1 MSKGSLFFGNA
12 SGKLGQVVLSTVKGQ
27 QIARAW
33 QPKVANPKTSQQQ
46 LQRAKFANS
55 VKFFK
60 RAQQNLFKFAFE
72 DKRKNESDYNAF
84 MRHNVLSSAVLD
96 RGVYDNLNYPALADN
111 WLLSYG
117 SLGEINADNEEAS
130 KEVVQLLET
139 PLGEGEIANLT
150 IASASQ
156 ALVRDYKAINGD
168 YVTLVGVYSM
178 TKTLT
183 NVPNNV
189 PEWHIVQFQID
200 TTNTGKLLDNLKKQ
214 DKEAADFFGKDGT
227 PQANV
232 IFSVSND
239 AGCAWLGIILSRVT
253 ANGVKVSTSYLMP
266 NYYAYEIYK
275 NSLEFG
281 YRQSALNSWGRS
293 SEPILKG
300 GIAKSTNV

>member
-12 SGKLGQVVLSTVKGQ
+12 SGKLGQVVLSSVKGQ

-84 MRHNVLSSAVLD
+84 MRHNVVSSAVLD
-96 RGVYDNLNYPALADN
+96 RSQYDNFNYPALADN

-117 SLGEINADNEEAS
+117 SLGEISAENDEAN
-130 KEVVQLLET
+130 KEGVQLLT
-139 PLGEGEIANLT
+139 LSLGTGEPANLT

-156 ALVRDYKAINGD
+156 AFVDDYKAINGD
-168 YVTLVGVYSM
+168 FITLIGIRSGV
-178 TKTLT
+178 KTLT
-183 NVPNNV
+183 QDPYAA
-189 PEWHIVQFQID
+189 PEWHIVQFVVD
-200 TTNTGKLLDNLKKQ
+200 TTNTDKLIAYLQKQ
-214 DKEAADFFGKDGT
+214 DADAAAFFTKNGNDPADIILSFDYDG
-227 PQANV
+227 
-232 IFSVSND
+232 SS
-239 AGCAWLGIILSRVT
+239 WLGIILSRVT
-253 ANGVKVSTSYLMP
+253 ANGVKVSTSPLVP

-275 NSLEFG
+275 KSLELG

>member
-12 SGKLGQVVLSTVKGQ
+12 SGKLGQVVLSTMKGQ

-46 LQRAKFANS
+46 LQRAKFANA

-72 DKRKNESDYNAF
+72 DRRKNESDYNAF
-84 MRHNVLSSAVLD
+84 MRHNVVSSAVLD
-96 RGVYDNLNYPALADN
+96 RSVYDNINYPALADN

-117 SLGEINADNEEAS
+117 SLGDINADNDEAD
-130 KEVVQLLET
+130 KRVVQLLDL
-139 PLGEGEIANLT
+139 PLGTGEIENLT

-156 ALVRDYKAINGD
+156 ALVSNYKAINGD
-168 YVTLVGVYSM
+168 YVTLVSAYSAV
-178 TKTLT
+178 KKLT
-183 NVPNNV
+183 DVPTSV
-189 PEWHIVQFQID
+189 PEWHIVQFMVD
-200 TTNTGKLLDNLKKQ
+200 TTNTGKLVEFLENQ
-214 DKEAADFFGKDGT
+214 DEEASTFFDKDGKE
-227 PQANV
+227 PANI
-232 IFSVSND
+232 IFAYDNFACS
-239 AGCAWLGIILSRVT
+239 WLGVILSRVT

-266 NYYAYEIYK
+266 NYYAYEIYQK
-275 NSLEFG
+275 SLELP

>member
-1 MSKGSLFFGNA
+1 MSKGSLFFGHA

-84 MRHNVLSSAVLD
+84 MRHNVVSSAVLD
-96 RGVYDNLNYPALADN
+96 RMVYDNFNYPALADN

-117 SLGEINADNEEAS
+117 SLGDINADNEQS
-130 KEVVQLLET
+130 DKRVVQLLNL
-139 PLGEGEIANLT
+139 PLGTGEIANLT
-150 IASASQ
+150 IASASK
-156 ALVRDYKAINGD
+156 AFVDNYKAINGD
-168 YVTLVGVYSM
+168 YVTIVGIVSSA
-178 TKTLT
+178 KSLT
-183 NVPNNV
+183 DDPKIA
-189 PEWHIVQFQID
+189 PDWHIVQFVVD
-200 TTNTGKLLDNLKKQ
+200 TTNTGKLVENLQKQ
-214 DKEAADFFGKDGT
+214 DIGAAEFFAKDGKE
-227 PQANV
+227 PANI
-232 IFSVSND
+232 IFSLSNE
-239 AGCAWLGIILSRVT
+239 GCAWLGIILSRVT
-253 ANGVKVSTSYLMP
+253 ANGVKVSTSNLMP

-275 NSLEFG
+275 NSLELG

-300 GIAKSTNV
+300 GIAKSTNI

>member
-84 MRHNVLSSAVLD
+84 MRHNVVSSAVLD
-96 RGVYDNLNYPALADN
+96 RMVYDNFNYPAFADN

-117 SLGEINADNEEAS
+117 SLGEIIPDNEPSS
-130 KEVVQLLET
+130 KEVVQLLDL
-139 PLGEGEIANLT
+139 PLGTGEIANLT

-156 ALVRDYKAINGD
+156 ALVNKYKAINGD
-168 YVTLVGVYSM
+168 YVTLVGVFSPVHS
-178 TKTLT
+178 LT
-183 NVPNNV
+183 DDPNYA
-189 PEWHIVQFQID
+189 PEWHIVQFVVD
-200 TTNTGKLLDNLKKQ
+200 TTNTGKLVEYLEKQ
-214 DKEAADFFGKDGT
+214 DTGAEHFFDKDGKE
-227 PQANV
+227 PANI
-232 IFSVSND
+232 IFSLSNN
-239 AGCAWLGIILSRVT
+239 GCAWLGIILSRVT

-266 NYYAYEIYK
+266 NYYAYEIYQ
-275 NSLEFG
+275 NSLALP

-300 GIAKSTNV
+300 GIAKRTNI

>member
-46 LQRAKFANS
+46 LQRAKFANA

-84 MRHNVLSSAVLD
+84 MRHNVVSSAVLD
-96 RGVYDNLNYPALADN
+96 RSVFDNFNYPAFADN

-117 SLGEINADNEEAS
+117 SLGEINAENEQSS
-130 KEVVQLLET
+130 KEVVQLLKL
-139 PLGEGEIANLT
+139 PLGTGEISNLT

-156 ALVRDYKAINGD
+156 ALVNYYNAINGD
-168 YVTLVGVYSM
+168 YVTLVGVYS
-178 TKTLT
+178 TAKSLTDNPTLA
-183 NVPNNV
+183 PD
-189 PEWHIVQFQID
+189 WHIMQFVVD
-200 TTNTGKLLDNLKKQ
+200 TTNTGKLLENLQKQ
-214 DKEAADFFGKDGT
+214 DIEAEDFFAKDGKE
-227 PQANV
+227 PANI
-232 IFSVSND
+232 IFSLSNE
-239 AGCAWLGIILSRVT
+239 GCAWLGIILSRVT
-253 ANGVKVSTSYLMP
+253 ANGVKVSTSNLMP

-275 NSLEFG
+275 NSMEFG

>member
-46 LQRAKFANS
+46 LQRAKFANA

-84 MRHNVLSSAVLD
+84 MRHNVVSSAVID
-96 RGVYDNLNYPALADN
+96 RMMYDNFNYPAFAND

-117 SLGEINADNEEAS
+117 SLGEISAENEQAD
-130 KEVVQLLET
+130 KEVVQLLT
-139 PLGEGEIANLT
+139 LPLGTGEVANLT
-150 IASASQ
+150 IATASQ
-156 ALVRDYKAINGD
+156 ALVSNLKAVNGD
-168 YVTLVGVYSM
+168 FVTMVGIKSRV
-178 TKTLT
+178 KTLT
-183 NVPNNV
+183 EDPVV
-189 PEWHIVQFQID
+189 APEWHIMQFVVD
-200 TTNTGKLLDNLKKQ
+200 TTNTGKLLEYLEKQ
-214 DKEAADFFGKDGT
+214 DEEASTFFSKDGKE
-227 PQANV
+227 PANI
-232 IFSVSND
+232 IFDYSND
-239 AGCAWLGIILSRVT
+239 GCSWLGIILSRVT
-253 ANGVKVSTSYLMP
+253 TNGVKVSTSPLVP
-266 NYYAYEIYK
+266 NYFAYEIYQK
-275 NSLEFG
+275 TLELP

>member
-33 QPKVANPKTSQQQ
+33 QPKVSNPKTSQQQ
-46 LQRAKFANS
+46 LQRAKFANA
-55 VKFFK
+55 VKFFR

-84 MRHNVLSSAVLD
+84 MRHNVVSSAVLD
-96 RGVYDNLNYPALADN
+96 RSVYDNFNYPALADN

-117 SLGEINADNEEAS
+117 SLGEINAENDEGYKSA
-130 KEVVQLLET
+130 VQLLDLK
-139 PLGEGEIANLT
+139 LGTGEIENLT

-156 ALVRDYKAINGD
+156 ALVSKYKAVNGD
-168 YVTLVGVYSM
+168 YVTLVGVYSIA
-178 TKTLT
+178 KKLT
-183 NVPNNV
+183 DVPIKV
-189 PEWHIVQFQID
+189 PEWHIVQFMVD
-200 TTNTGKLLDNLKKQ
+200 TTNTGKLVENLKKQ
-214 DKEAADFFGKDGT
+214 DDRADEFFVKDGL
-227 PQANV
+227 PQANI
-232 IFSVSND
+232 IFSYSNE
-239 AGCAWLGIILSRVT
+239 GCAWLGIILSRVT
-253 ANGVKVSTSYLMP
+253 ANGVMVSTSNLMP

-275 NSLEFG
+275 SSLEFG

>member
-12 SGKLGQVVLSTVKGQ
+12 SGKLGQVVLSTLKGQ

-84 MRHNVLSSAVLD
+84 MRHNVISSAVLD
-96 RGVYDNLNYPALADN
+96 RSVYDNFNYPALADN

-117 SLGEINADNEEAS
+117 SLGEINADNDVSS
-130 KEVVQLLET
+130 KEYVQLLSL
-139 PLGEGEIANLT
+139 PLGTGEVANLS
-150 IASASQ
+150 IASASK
-156 ALVRDYKAINGD
+156 AFVDNYNAINGD
-168 YVTLVGVYSM
+168 FVTLVGVKSDVR
-178 TKTLT
+178 TLT
-183 NVPNNV
+183 MDTNYA
-189 PEWHIVQFQID
+189 PEWHIVQFVVD
-200 TTNTGKLLDNLKKQ
+200 TTNTGKLVENLKKQ
-214 DKEAADFFGKDGT
+214 DKTAENFFAKDGT
-227 PQANV
+227 EPANI
-232 IFSVSND
+232 IFSYEND
-239 AGCAWLGIILSRVT
+239 GCAWLGIILSRVT

-266 NYYAYEIYK
+266 NYVAYQIYQE
-275 NSLEFG
+275 SLALP

-300 GIAKSTNV
+300 GIAKSTNI

>member
-55 VKFFK
+55 VKFFR

-84 MRHNVLSSAVLD
+84 MRHNVISSAVLD
-96 RGVYDNLNYPALADN
+96 RVVYDNFNYPALADN
-111 WLLSYG
+111 WLLSFG
-117 SLGEINADNEEAS
+117 SLGEINADNDIAE
-130 KEVVQLLET
+130 KEFVELLSL
-139 PLGEGEIANLT
+139 PLGTGEIANLT
-150 IASASQ
+150 IASASK
-156 ALVRDYKAINGD
+156 AFVDNYKAINGD
-168 YVTLVGVYSM
+168 FITLVGVRSRV
-178 TKTLT
+178 KTLT
-183 NVPNNV
+183 EDPVEA
-189 PEWHIVQFQID
+189 PEWHIVQFMVD
-200 TTNTGKLLDNLKKQ
+200 TTNTGKLIEYLEKQ
-214 DKEAADFFGKDGT
+214 DKDASDFFSTDGREPANIVFSYSKD
-227 PQANV
+227 
-232 IFSVSND
+232 
-239 AGCAWLGIILSRVT
+239 GCAWLGIILSRVT

-266 NYYAYEIYK
+266 NYYAYEIYQK
-275 NSLEFG
+275 SLELG

>member
-1 MSKGSLFFGNA
+1 MSKGSLFFGHA

-55 VKFFK
+55 VKFFR

-84 MRHNVLSSAVLD
+84 MRHNVVSSAVLD
-96 RGVYDNLNYPALADN
+96 RSVYDNFNYPALADN

-117 SLGEINADNEEAS
+117 SLGEINADNDVSS
-130 KEVVQLLET
+130 KEYVQLLSLS
-139 PLGEGEIANLT
+139 LGTGEVANLT

-156 ALVRDYKAINGD
+156 AFVRDYNAINGD
-168 YVTLVGVYSM
+168 FVTLVGVKSDVR
-178 TKTLT
+178 TLT
-183 NVPNNV
+183 MDTNYA
-189 PEWHIVQFQID
+189 PEWHIVQFMVD
-200 TTNTGKLLDNLKKQ
+200 TTNTGKLVENLKKQ
-214 DKEAADFFGKDGT
+214 DETAENFFAKDGT
-227 PQANV
+227 EPANI
-232 IFSVSND
+232 IFSYEND
-239 AGCAWLGIILSRVT
+239 GCAWLGIILSRVT
-253 ANGVKVSTSYLMP
+253 ANGVKVSTSNLMP
-266 NYYAYEIYK
+266 NYVAYQIYQE
-275 NSLEFG
+275 SLALP

>member
-46 LQRAKFANS
+46 LQRAKFANA

-84 MRHNVLSSAVLD
+84 MRHNVVSSAVLD
-96 RGVYDNLNYPALADN
+96 RSVYDDYNYPAIAND

-117 SLGEINADNEEAS
+117 SLGEIEAENEMAD
-130 KEVVQLLET
+130 KEIVQLLT
-139 PLGEGEIANLT
+139 LPLGTGEVANLT
-150 IASASQ
+150 IGAASQ
-156 ALVRDYKAINGD
+156 ALVNNLKAVNGD
-168 YVTLVGVYSM
+168 FITLVGVRSRV
-178 TKTLT
+178 KTLT
-183 NVPNNV
+183 EDPVV
-189 PEWHIVQFQID
+189 APEWHIMQFVVD
-200 TTNTGKLLDNLKKQ
+200 TTNTGKLLEYLEKQ
-214 DKEAADFFGKDGT
+214 DKEASTFFGKDGRE
-227 PQANV
+227 PANI
-232 IFSVSND
+232 IFDYSND
-239 AGCAWLGIILSRVT
+239 GCAWLGIILSRVT
-253 ANGVKVSTSYLMP
+253 ANGVKVSTSPLVP
-266 NYYAYEIYK
+266 NYYAYEIYQK
-275 NSLEFG
+275 SLELG

>member
-46 LQRAKFANS
+46 LQRAKFANA

-84 MRHNVLSSAVLD
+84 MRHNVVSSAVLD
-96 RGVYDNLNYPALADN
+96 RSVYDNFNYPALADN

-117 SLGEINADNEEAS
+117 SLGEINADNEPSNKA
-130 KEVVQLLET
+130 VVQLLKL
-139 PLGEGEIANLT
+139 PLGTGEIANLT

-156 ALVRDYKAINGD
+156 ALVNYYKAVNGD
-168 YVTLVGVYSM
+168 FVTLVSVYSSA
-178 TKTLT
+178 KSLT
-183 NVPNNV
+183 NVPTLM
-189 PEWHIVQFQID
+189 PDWHIVQFVVD
-200 TTNTGKLLDNLKKQ
+200 TTNTGKLLDELNKQ
-214 DKEAADFFGKDGT
+214 DIEASDFFAKDGKE
-227 PQANV
+227 PANI
-232 IFSVSND
+232 IFSCSNE
-239 AGCAWLGIILSRVT
+239 GCAWLGIILSRVT
-253 ANGVKVSTSYLMP
+253 ANGVKVSTSNLMP

>member
-46 LQRAKFANS
+46 LQRAKFANA

-84 MRHNVLSSAVLD
+84 MRHNVVSSAVLD
-96 RGVYDNLNYPALADN
+96 RSVYDNFNYPAFADN

-117 SLGEINADNEEAS
+117 SLGEINADNEPSS
-130 KEVVQLLET
+130 KGVVQLLDL
-139 PLGEGEIANLT
+139 PLGTGEIANLT

-156 ALVRDYKAINGD
+156 ALVSHYKAVNGD
-168 YVTLVGVYSM
+168 YITLVAVGSSVKS
-178 TKTLT
+178 LT
-183 NVPNNV
+183 EDPILG
-189 PEWHIVQFQID
+189 PDWHIVQFVVD
-200 TTNTGKLLDNLKKQ
+200 TTNSEKLVENLKKQ
-214 DKEAADFFGKDGT
+214 DEFAVNLFAKDGRE
-227 PQANV
+227 PANI
-232 IFSVSND
+232 IFSLTND
-239 AGCAWLGIILSRVT
+239 SSAWLGIILSRVT
-253 ANGVKVSTSYLMP
+253 ANGVKVSTSNLMP
-266 NYYAYEIYK
+266 NYYAYEIYQ
-275 NSLEFG
+275 NSLALP
-281 YRQSALNSWGRS
+281 YRQAALNSWGRS

-300 GIAKSTNV
+300 GIAKSTNI

>member
-84 MRHNVLSSAVLD
+84 MRHNVVSSAVLD
-96 RGVYDNLNYPALADN
+96 RIVYDDFNYPAFAND

-117 SLGEINADNEEAS
+117 SLGEISAENEQAD
-130 KEVVQLLET
+130 KEVVQLLT
-139 PLGEGEIANLT
+139 LPLGTGEIANLT

-156 ALVRDYKAINGD
+156 ALVSNLKAINGD
-168 YVTLVGVYSM
+168 FVTLVGIKSRV
-178 TKTLT
+178 KNLT
-183 NVPNNV
+183 DDPVV
-189 PEWHIVQFQID
+189 APEWHIMQFVVD
-200 TTNTGKLLDNLKKQ
+200 STNTEKLLEYLEKQ
-214 DKEAADFFGKDGT
+214 DEDASTFFGKDGRE
-227 PQANV
+227 PANI
-232 IFSVSND
+232 IFDYSND
-239 AGCAWLGIILSRVT
+239 GCAWLGIILSRVT
-253 ANGVKVSTSYLMP
+253 ANGVKVSTSPLVP
-266 NYYAYEIYK
+266 NYFAFEIYQK
-275 NSLEFG
+275 SLELP

>member
-12 SGKLGQVVLSTVKGQ
+12 SGKLGQVVLSTVKGK

-55 VKFFK
+55 VKFFR

-84 MRHNVLSSAVLD
+84 MRHNVISSAVLD
-96 RGVYDNLNYPALADN
+96 RMVYDNFNYPAFADN

-117 SLGEINADNEEAS
+117 SLGEINADNEES
-130 KEVVQLLET
+130 DKELVELLSL
-139 PLGEGEIANLT
+139 PLGTGEIENLT

-156 ALVRDYKAINGD
+156 AFVDNYKAINGD
-168 YVTLVGVYSM
+168 FVTLVGVRSSV
-178 TKTLT
+178 KSLT
-183 NVPNNV
+183 EDPVEA
-189 PEWHIVQFQID
+189 PEWHIVQFVID
-200 TTNTGKLLDNLKKQ
+200 TTNTGKLVEYLEKQ
-214 DKEAADFFGKDGT
+214 DRDASSFFAKDGLE
-227 PQANV
+227 PAN
-232 IFSVSND
+232 IILSYSKD
-239 AGCAWLGIILSRVT
+239 GCAWLGIILSRVT

-266 NYYAYEIYK
+266 NYYAYEIFK
-275 NSLEFG
+275 NSLNLP

-300 GIAKSTNV
+300 GIAKSTNI

>member
-55 VKFFK
+55 VKFFR
-60 RAQQNLFKFAFE
+60 RAKQNLFKFAFE

-84 MRHNVLSSAVLD
+84 MRHNVVSSAVLD
-96 RGVYDNLNYPALADN
+96 RMVYDNFNYPALADN

-117 SLGEINADNEEAS
+117 SLGEISADNEPAE
-130 KEVVQLLET
+130 KEIVRMADLY
-139 PLGEGEIANLT
+139 LGTGEPANLT

-156 ALVRDYKAINGD
+156 AFVDNYKAVSGD
-168 YVTLVGVYSM
+168 YVTLVGIKSSVKS
-178 TKTLT
+178 LT
-183 NVPNNV
+183 QDPYAA
-189 PEWHIVQFQID
+189 PEWSIVQFVVD
-200 TTNTGKLLDNLKKQ
+200 TTNTGKLIDYLKKQ
-214 DKEAADFFGKDGT
+214 DANAAAFFAKDGMD
-227 PQANV
+227 PAHV
-232 IFSVSND
+232 IFAYDND
-239 AGCAWLGIILSRVT
+239 GSSWLGVILSRVT
-253 ANGVKVSTSYLMP
+253 PNGVKVSTSPLVP
-266 NYYAYEIYK
+266 NYYAYEIYQK
-275 NSLEFG
+275 SLELP

>member
-55 VKFFK
+55 VKFFR
-60 RAQQNLFKFAFE
+60 RAQQNLFRFAFE

-84 MRHNVLSSAVLD
+84 MRHNVVSSAVLD
-96 RGVYDNLNYPALADN
+96 RMVYDNFNYPAIADN

-117 SLGEINADNEEAS
+117 SLGEINADNEPS
-130 KEVVQLLET
+130 NKEVVQLLSL
-139 PLGEGEIANLT
+139 PLGTGEIANLT

-156 ALVRDYKAINGD
+156 AFVDNYKAMNGD
-168 YVTLVGVYSM
+168 YVTLVGVTSSV
-178 TKTLT
+178 KSLT
-183 NVPNNV
+183 DDSLTA
-189 PEWHIVQFQID
+189 PEWRILQFVID
-200 TTNTGKLLDNLKKQ
+200 TTNTEKLVENLKKQ
-214 DKEAADFFGKDGT
+214 DKFATNFFAKDGRE
-227 PQANV
+227 PAN
-232 IFSVSND
+232 INFSYEND
-239 AGCAWLGIILSRVT
+239 GCAWLGIILSRVT
-253 ANGVKVSTSYLMP
+253 ANGVKVSTSNLMP
-266 NYYAYEIYK
+266 NYYAYEIFK

-300 GIAKSTNV
+300 GIAKSTNI

>member
-27 QIARAW
+27 QVARAW

-84 MRHNVLSSAVLD
+84 MRHNVASSAVLD
-96 RGVYDNLNYPALADN
+96 RILYDNFNYPAIADN
-111 WLLSYG
+111 WLLSFG
-117 SLGEINADNEEAS
+117 SLGEISADNDES
-130 KEVVQLLET
+130 DKEILNLLDL
-139 PLGEGEIANLT
+139 PLGTGELANLT

-156 ALVRDYKAINGD
+156 AFVDNYKAINGD
-168 YVTLVGVYSM
+168 FVTLVGIKSRV
-178 TKTLT
+178 KTLMEDP
-183 NVPNNV
+183 VV
-189 PEWHIVQFQID
+189 APEWHILQFVVD
-200 TTNTGKLLDNLKKQ
+200 TTNTGKLLEYLEKQ
-214 DKEAADFFGKDGT
+214 DEDASTFFGKDGRE
-227 PQANV
+227 PAN
-232 IFSVSND
+232 IIISYDND
-239 AGCAWLGIILSRVT
+239 GSSWLGVILSRVT
-253 ANGVKVSTSYLMP
+253 ANGVKVSTSPLVP
-266 NYYAYEIYK
+266 NYFAYQLYLE
-275 NSLEFG
+275 SLALP

-300 GIAKSTNV
+300 GIAKSTNI

>member
-46 LQRAKFANS
+46 LQRAKFANA

-84 MRHNVLSSAVLD
+84 MRHNVVSSAVLD
-96 RGVYDNLNYPALADN
+96 RVVYDNFNYPAFADN
-111 WLLSYG
+111 WLLTYG
-117 SLGEINADNEEAS
+117 SLGEINAENDVAS
-130 KEVVQLLET
+130 KSFVQLLKL
-139 PLGEGEIANLT
+139 PLGTGEIANLT

-156 ALVRDYKAINGD
+156 ALVNFYKAANGD
-168 YVTLVGVYSM
+168 YVTLVGVYS
-178 TKTLT
+178 TAKSLT
-183 NVPNNV
+183 DNPTMVPD
-189 PEWHIVQFQID
+189 WHIVQFVVD
-200 TTNTGKLLDNLKKQ
+200 TTNTGKLLDELKKQ
-214 DKEAADFFGKDGT
+214 DIGAQDFFATDGRD
-227 PQANV
+227 PANI
-232 IFSVSND
+232 IFSVSNE
-239 AGCAWLGIILSRVT
+239 GCAWLGIILSRVT
-253 ANGVKVSTSYLMP
+253 ANGVKVSNSYLMP

-275 NSLEFG
+275 NSLELG

>member
-12 SGKLGQVVLSTVKGQ
+12 SGKLGQVVLSTMKGQ

-33 QPKVANPKTSQQQ
+33 QPKVSNPKTSQQQ
-46 LQRAKFANS
+46 LQRAKFANA

-72 DKRKNESDYNAF
+72 DRRKNESDYNAF
-84 MRHNVLSSAVLD
+84 MRHNVVSSAVLD
-96 RGVYDNLNYPALADN
+96 RSVYDNFNYPAFADN

-117 SLGEINADNEEAS
+117 SLGEINADNEPS
-130 KEVVQLLET
+130 DKEIVQLLNL
-139 PLGEGEIANLT
+139 PLGTGEIANLT

-156 ALVRDYKAINGD
+156 ALVNNYKAINGD
-168 YVTLVGVYSM
+168 YVTLVGVKSSVNS
-178 TKTLT
+178 LT
-183 NVPNNV
+183 ADPTMA
-189 PEWHIVQFQID
+189 PEWHIVQFVVD
-200 TTNTGKLLDNLKKQ
+200 TTDTRKLVEFLENQ
-214 DKEAADFFGKDGT
+214 DEEASTFFDKDGKE
-227 PQANV
+227 PANIV
-232 IFSVSND
+232 FAYDNFACS
-239 AGCAWLGIILSRVT
+239 WLGVILSRVT

-266 NYYAYEIYK
+266 NYYAYEIYQK
-275 NSLEFG
+275 SLELP

>member
-33 QPKVANPKTSQQQ
+33 QPKIANPKTSQQQ

-84 MRHNVLSSAVLD
+84 MRHNVVSSAVLD
-96 RGVYDNLNYPALADN
+96 RSVYDDFNYPAFAND

-117 SLGEINADNEEAS
+117 SLGEISAENEES
-130 KEVVQLLET
+130 DKEIVQLLT
-139 PLGEGEIANLT
+139 LPLGTGEVANLT

-156 ALVRDYKAINGD
+156 AFVSNLKAINGD
-168 YVTLVGVYSM
+168 FVTLVGIRSRV
-178 TKTLT
+178 KTLT
-183 NVPNNV
+183 EDPVV
-189 PEWHIVQFQID
+189 APEWHIMQFVVD
-200 TTNTGKLLDNLKKQ
+200 TTNTGKLLEYLEKQ
-214 DKEAADFFGKDGT
+214 DKEASTFFGKDGRE
-227 PQANV
+227 PANIV
-232 IFSVSND
+232 FDYSND
-239 AGCAWLGIILSRVT
+239 GCAWLGIILSRVT
-253 ANGVKVSTSYLMP
+253 TNGVKVSTSPLVP
-266 NYYAYEIYK
+266 NYFAYQIYQ
-275 NSLEFG
+275 NSLELP

-300 GIAKSTNV
+300 GIAKSTNI

>member
-46 LQRAKFANS
+46 LQRAKFANA

-84 MRHNVLSSAVLD
+84 MRHNVVSSAVLD
-96 RGVYDNLNYPALADN
+96 RSVYDNFNYPAFADN

-117 SLGEINADNEEAS
+117 SLGEINADNDQAN
-130 KEVVQLLET
+130 KDVVQLLNF
-139 PLGEGEIANLT
+139 PLGTGEIANLT

-156 ALVRDYKAINGD
+156 AFVDYYKAINGD
-168 YVTLVGVYSM
+168 FVTLVGVYS
-178 TKTLT
+178 TAKSLT
-183 NVPNNV
+183 DVPNV
-189 PEWHIVQFQID
+189 SPEWSIVQFVVD
-200 TTNTGKLLDNLKKQ
+200 TTNTGKLVENLKKQ
-214 DKEAADFFGKDGT
+214 DIGAEDFFAKDGKE
-227 PQANV
+227 PANI
-232 IFSVSND
+232 IFSVSNV
-239 AGCAWLGIILSRVT
+239 GCAWLGVILSRVT
-253 ANGVKVSTSYLMP
+253 ANGVKVSTSNLMP

-275 NSLEFG
+275 NSLELG

>member
-84 MRHNVLSSAVLD
+84 MRHNVVSSAVLD
-96 RGVYDNLNYPALADN
+96 RMVYDNFNYPAFAND

-117 SLGEINADNEEAS
+117 SLGEINAENEPS
-130 KEVVQLLET
+130 DKEIVSLLG
-139 PLGEGEIANLT
+139 LGLGTGEIANLT

-156 ALVRDYKAINGD
+156 ALVSNYKAVNGD
-168 YVTLVGVYSM
+168 YVTIVGVESGV
-178 TKTLT
+178 KTLT
-183 NVPNNV
+183 EDPIKA
-189 PEWHIVQFQID
+189 PIWHIMQFVVD
-200 TTNTGKLLDNLKKQ
+200 TTNTGKLVEYLEKQ
-214 DKEAADFFGKDGT
+214 DEEASSFFGKDGRE
-227 PQANV
+227 PANI
-232 IFSVSND
+232 IFQFSND
-239 AGCAWLGIILSRVT
+239 GCAWLGIILSRVT
-253 ANGVKVSTSYLMP
+253 ANGVKVSTSNLIP
-266 NYYAYEIYK
+266 NYYAYEIFE
-275 NSLEFG
+275 NSLALP

-300 GIAKSTNV
+300 GIAKSTNI

>member
-46 LQRAKFANS
+46 LQRAKFANA
-55 VKFFK
+55 VKFFR

-84 MRHNVLSSAVLD
+84 MRHNVVSSAVLD
-96 RGVYDNLNYPALADN
+96 RMVYDNFNYPAFAND

-117 SLGEINADNEEAS
+117 SLGEISAENEIAD
-130 KEVVQLLET
+130 KEVVHLLT
-139 PLGEGEIANLT
+139 LPLGTGEVANLT
-150 IASASQ
+150 IAAASQ
-156 ALVRDYKAINGD
+156 ALVSNLKAVNGD
-168 YVTLVGVYSM
+168 YVTLVGIKSRV
-178 TKTLT
+178 KTLT
-183 NVPNNV
+183 EDPVV
-189 PEWHIVQFQID
+189 APEWHIMQFVVD
-200 TTNTGKLLDNLKKQ
+200 TTNTGKLLEYLEKQ
-214 DKEAADFFGKDGT
+214 DDEASTFFAKDGKE
-227 PQANV
+227 PANI
-232 IFSVSND
+232 IFDYSND
-239 AGCAWLGIILSRVT
+239 GSSWLGIILSRVT
-253 ANGVKVSTSYLMP
+253 ANGVKVSTSPLVP
-266 NYYAYEIYK
+266 NYYAYEIYQK
-275 NSLEFG
+275 SLELP

>member
-84 MRHNVLSSAVLD
+84 MRHNVVSSAVLD
-96 RGVYDNLNYPALADN
+96 RSVYDNFNYPALADN

-117 SLGEINADNEEAS
+117 SLGEINADNDIAS
-130 KEVVQLLET
+130 KEYVQLLT
-139 PLGEGEIANLT
+139 LPLGTGEIANLT

-156 ALVRDYKAINGD
+156 AFVDNYKAMNGD
-168 YVTLVGVYSM
+168 YVTLVGVTSSV
-178 TKTLT
+178 KSLT
-183 NVPNNV
+183 DDSQTA
-189 PEWHIVQFQID
+189 PEWRILQFVVD
-200 TTNTGKLLDNLKKQ
+200 TTNTEKLLENLKKQ
-214 DKEAADFFGKDGT
+214 DKFATNFFAKDGRE
-227 PQANV
+227 PAN
-232 IFSVSND
+232 ILFSYEND
-239 AGCAWLGIILSRVT
+239 GCAWLGIILSRVT
-253 ANGVKVSTSYLMP
+253 ANGVKVSTSNLIP

>member
-1 MSKGSLFFGNA
+1 MNKGSLFFGNA

-84 MRHNVLSSAVLD
+84 MRHNVVSSAVLD
-96 RGVYDNLNYPALADN
+96 RSVYDNFNYPAFADN

-117 SLGEINADNEEAS
+117 SLGEINADNDIAE
-130 KEVVQLLET
+130 KEFVQLLT
-139 PLGEGEIANLT
+139 LPLGTGEKANLT
-150 IASASQ
+150 IAAASQ
-156 ALVRDYKAINGD
+156 ALVSNLKAMNGD
-168 YVTLVGVYSM
+168 FVTLVGVKSSV
-178 TKTLT
+178 KTLT
-183 NVPNNV
+183 EDPVNA
-189 PEWHIVQFQID
+189 PEWHIMQFVVD
-200 TTNTGKLLDNLKKQ
+200 TTNTGKLIEYLEKQ
-214 DKEAADFFGKDGT
+214 DEDASTFFSTDGRE
-227 PQANV
+227 PANI
-232 IFSVSND
+232 IFSYSND
-239 AGCAWLGIILSRVT
+239 GCAWLGIILSRVT
-253 ANGVKVSTSYLMP
+253 ANGVKVSTSNLMP
-266 NYYAYEIYK
+266 NYYAYEIYQK
-275 NSLEFG
+275 SLELG

-300 GIAKSTNV
+300 GIAKSTNI

>member
-12 SGKLGQVVLSTVKGQ
+12 SGKLGQVVLSTLKGQ

-84 MRHNVLSSAVLD
+84 MRHNVVSSAVLD
-96 RGVYDNLNYPALADN
+96 RIVYDNFNYPALADN

-117 SLGEINADNEEAS
+117 SLGEINAENEESA
-130 KEVVQLLET
+130 KQVVQLLKL
-139 PLGEGEIANLT
+139 PLGTGEIANLT

-156 ALVRDYKAINGD
+156 ALVNYYKAMNGD
-168 YVTLVGVYSM
+168 FVTLVSVYSPA
-178 TKTLT
+178 KSLT
-183 NVPNNV
+183 DAPTVAPD
-189 PEWHIVQFQID
+189 WHVVQFVVD
-200 TTNTGKLLDNLKKQ
+200 TTNTGKLIENLQKQ
-214 DKEAADFFGKDGT
+214 DADAADFFAKDGKE
-227 PQANV
+227 PANI
-232 IFSVSND
+232 IFSCSNE
-239 AGCAWLGIILSRVT
+239 GCAWLGIILSRVT
-253 ANGVKVSTSYLMP
+253 DNGVKVSTSNLMP
-266 NYYAYEIYK
+266 NYYAYEIFK
-275 NSLEFG
+275 NSMEFG

-300 GIAKSTNV
+300 GIAKSTNI

>member
-1 MSKGSLFFGNA
+1 MSKGSIFFGNA

-84 MRHNVLSSAVLD
+84 MRHNVVSSAVLD
-96 RGVYDNLNYPALADN
+96 RSVYDNFNYPAFADN

-117 SLGEINADNEEAS
+117 SLGEINADNDVSS
-130 KEVVQLLET
+130 KEYVQLLSLS
-139 PLGEGEIANLT
+139 LGTGEVANLT

-156 ALVRDYKAINGD
+156 AFVRDYNAVNGD
-168 YVTLVGVYSM
+168 FVTLVGVKSDVR
-178 TKTLT
+178 TLT
-183 NVPNNV
+183 RGTNYA
-189 PEWHIVQFQID
+189 PEWHIMQFMVD
-200 TTNTGKLLDNLKKQ
+200 TTNTGKLVENLKKQ
-214 DKEAADFFGKDGT
+214 DKTAESFFAKDGT
-227 PQANV
+227 EPANI
-232 IFSVSND
+232 IFSYEND
-239 AGCAWLGIILSRVT
+239 GCAWLGIILSRVT

-266 NYYAYEIYK
+266 NYVAYQIYQE
-275 NSLEFG
+275 SLALP

>member
-55 VKFFK
+55 VKFFR

-84 MRHNVLSSAVLD
+84 MRHNVVSSAVLD
-96 RGVYDNLNYPALADN
+96 RVVYDNFNYPALADN
-111 WLLSYG
+111 WLLSFG
-117 SLGEINADNEEAS
+117 SLGEINADNDIAE
-130 KEVVQLLET
+130 KEFVQLLT
-139 PLGEGEIANLT
+139 LPLGTGEKANLT

-156 ALVRDYKAINGD
+156 ALVSNYKAMNGD
-168 YVTLVGVYSM
+168 YVTIVGVKSSV
-178 TKTLT
+178 KTLT
-183 NVPNNV
+183 EDSRVA
-189 PEWHIVQFQID
+189 PEWHIMQFVVD
-200 TTNTGKLLDNLKKQ
+200 TTNTEKLIAYLEKQ
-214 DKEAADFFGKDGT
+214 DEDASTFFSTDGRE
-227 PQANV
+227 PANIV
-232 IFSVSND
+232 FSYSND
-239 AGCAWLGIILSRVT
+239 GCAWLGIILSRVT
-253 ANGVKVSTSYLMP
+253 ANGVKVSTSNLMP
-266 NYYAYEIYK
+266 NYYAYEIYQK
-275 NSLEFG
+275 SLELP

-300 GIAKSTNV
+300 GIAKSTNI

>member
-33 QPKVANPKTSQQQ
+33 QPKVSNPKTSQQQ
-46 LQRAKFANS
+46 LQRAKFANA

-84 MRHNVLSSAVLD
+84 MRHNVVSSAVLD
-96 RGVYDNLNYPALADN
+96 RSVYDNFNYPALADN
-111 WLLSYG
+111 WILSYG
-117 SLGEINADNEEAS
+117 SLGEISAENEPS
-130 KEVVQLLET
+130 DKETLRLLDLR
-139 PLGEGEIANLT
+139 LGTGEISNLT

-156 ALVRDYKAINGD
+156 AFVDNYKAINGD
-168 YVTLVGVYSM
+168 YVTLVGIRSSV
-178 TKTLT
+178 KTLT
-183 NVPNNV
+183 EAPYAA
-189 PEWHIVQFQID
+189 PEWHIVQFVVD
-200 TTNTGKLLDNLKKQ
+200 TTNTQKLLEYLKKQ
-214 DKEAADFFGKDGT
+214 DGYASAFFAKDGLD
-227 PQANV
+227 PANI
-232 IFSVSND
+232 IFAFDND
-239 AGCAWLGIILSRVT
+239 GSSWLGIILSRVT
-253 ANGVKVSTSYLMP
+253 ANGVKVSTSPLVP
-266 NYYAYEIYK
+266 NYYAYEIYQK
-275 NSLEFG
+275 SLALP

>member
-33 QPKVANPKTSQQQ
+33 QPKVSNPKTSQQQ

-55 VKFFK
+55 VKFFR

-84 MRHNVLSSAVLD
+84 MRHNVVSSAVLD
-96 RGVYDNLNYPALADN
+96 RSVYDNINFPALADN

-117 SLGEINADNEEAS
+117 SLGNINADNEEAA
-130 KEVVQLLET
+130 KGVVQLLDL
-139 PLGEGEIANLT
+139 PLGTGEIENLT

-156 ALVRDYKAINGD
+156 AFVRDYKAVNGD
-168 YVTLVGVYSM
+168 YVTLVSVY
-178 TKTLT
+178 TAEKQLT
-183 NVPNNV
+183 DVPTSL
-189 PEWHIVQFQID
+189 PEWHIVQFKVD
-200 TTNTGKLLDNLKKQ
+200 TTNTGKLLDSLHKQ
-214 DKEAADFFGKDGT
+214 DKRAEDFFGKDGL
-227 PQANV
+227 PAANI
-232 IFSVSND
+232 IFSVSNE
-239 AGCAWLGIILSRVT
+239 GCAWLGVILSRVT

-266 NYYAYEIYK
+266 NWYAYELFQS
-275 NSLEFG
+275 SLVFG

>member
-1 MSKGSLFFGNA
+1 MSKGSLFFGHA

-84 MRHNVLSSAVLD
+84 MRHNVVSSAVLD
-96 RGVYDNLNYPALADN
+96 RSVYDNFNYPAFANN

-117 SLGEINADNEEAS
+117 SLGEINADNEPS
-130 KEVVQLLET
+130 DKETVNLISL
-139 PLGEGEIANLT
+139 PLGTGEIANLT
-150 IASASQ
+150 IASASK
-156 ALVRDYKAINGD
+156 AFVDNYKAINGD
-168 YVTLVGVYSM
+168 FVTLVGVRSRV
-178 TKTLT
+178 KTLT
-183 NVPNNV
+183 EDPVEM
-189 PEWHIVQFQID
+189 PEWHIVQFVVD
-200 TTNTGKLLDNLKKQ
+200 TTNTGKLVEYLEKQ
-214 DKEAADFFGKDGT
+214 DIDASDFFAFDGKD
-227 PQANV
+227 PANI
-232 IFSVSND
+232 IFEYSKDGS
-239 AGCAWLGIILSRVT
+239 AWLGIILSRVT

-275 NSLEFG
+275 KSLELP